1 MKILCF
7 LLALIFLFSRSAG
20 ATSYRIAFL
29 GDSWTAGVGVVTS
42 CVQPTMASATCSG
55 GQSIAD
61 VTALILGASAYQ
73 NLALGGSSMYDVIT
87 NEVAFID
94 SSANVVVVNIGI
106 NDERPIGDTHDLW
119 VYWSL
124 CNAATRTYFPVT
136 TGNSSCGFN
145 EPYNASTYNANGFRE
160 SPPYLFSYMTQ
171 IVSMIKQRAPTAAI
185 YLVLPGRGYENPMNS
200 FGATQIADYEW
211 SAGLIIN
218 AIQAQAANVRGIIDL
233 GNQMSYASSNFV
245 PNGTCPT
252 SGISDCGGH
261 PNVTGA
267 AGIAAIIAAGI

>member
-1 MKILCF
+1 
-7 LLALIFLFSRSAG
+7 
-20 ATSYRIAFL
+20 
-29 GDSWTAGVGVVTS
+29 
-42 CVQPTMASATCSG
+42 
-55 GQSIAD
+55 
-61 VTALILGASAYQ
+61 
-73 NLALGGSSMYDVIT
+73 MYDVIT
-87 NEVAFID
+87 NEVSLID
-94 SSANVVVVNIGI
+94 PSANVVVVNIGY

-124 CNAATRTYFPVT
+124 CNASARTYFPIT

-145 EPYNASTYNANGFRE
+145 EPFNASTYNPAGFRE
-160 SPPYLFSYMTQ
+160 SPPYLYSYMAQ
-171 IVSMIKQRAPTAAI
+171 IVSIIKQKAPTASI

-200 FGATQIADYEW
+200 FGATQIADYQW

-252 SGISDCGGH
+252 PGIGDCGGH
-261 PNVTGA
+261 PNATGA
-267 AGIAAIIAAGI
+267 ANIASIIAAGI